1 MGYRERGRIGFSER
15 AAHGTIVR
23 RKREIACKWK
33 CMDGRE
39 LEVEGVDDGDWGLR
53 DYGTDGGFSWA
64 TLWGVDQFEQDNPS
78 GAKAPAH
85 FVAYAARLKSRL
97 FT

>member
-1 MGYRERGRIGFSER
+1 
-15 AAHGTIVR
+15 
-23 RKREIACKWK
+23 
-33 CMDGRE
+33 MDGRE

-85 FVAYAARLKSRL
+85 FVAFSARLRSLRKKSQVGYSL
-97 FT
+97 WTGD